1 MSPRRILRAVPFLL
15 SLTFWNSTS
24 QAATLSAPYS
34 LTATA
39 VSSGQ
44 VNLSWLDNNNS
55 EQGFAIERS
64 LDALTGWVH
73 IGTNSKDVLTYTD
86 VGLSPLTTYFYRVR
100 AAAQSG
106 DYSPYS
112 AVASARTL
120 ADITAPSIPTGLKT
134 SVASCSQV
142 LLSWTASADTGG
154 SGLAGYKVF
163 RGGVQ
168 VGTTALTTF
177 NNIGLVGSTSYSY
190 TVAAYDK
197 AGNTSSKS
205 TAASATTPACADTTA
220 PSVPTGLSATAASC
234 SQVNLSWSAST
245 DTGGSGLR
253 GYKVFRGGV
262 QVGTTTLT
270 SFSNTG
276 LGASTSYSFTVAA
289 YDGAGNTSAQSTAA
303 SATTP
308 ACADFTAPSVPTGL
322 TATAASCSQVN
333 LSWSA
338 STDTGG
344 SGLAGYKVF
353 RGGVQV
359 GTTTLTSFS
368 NTGLGASTS
377 YSFTVAAYDGAGNT
391 SAQSTAASATTPA
404 CANLPP
410 VADAGLDQ
418 SATVGNVLTFNGSR
432 SYDPDGTIAS
442 YAWSFG
448 DGGTGTGSVVNHAYT
463 TAGTYTATLT
473 VTDNLGATDTDTAQV
488 NVQVATLGAFAWSR
502 DFGGPA
508 LSDAAISHGVAVDGS
523 GNAVVTGEFTG
534 TVGFGG
540 GSLTSAGDVDIF
552 VVKYSS
558 AGVYAWSK
566 RFGGTGTDRGYGVA
580 VDSTGNVLVT
590 GYFSGTVDFG
600 GGPLTSAGN
609 ADIFVAKFTSAGAH
623 VWSKRFGSTGHDFGY
638 GIAVDRNSDL
648 VVTGFFGWFGG
659 PTVDFGGGALT
670 SAGDTDVFLVKL
682 SATGTH
688 LWSKRMGGTGG
699 DRGLGIAIDQS
710 GNVAVTGTFTA
721 TASFGGASL
730 TSRGLRDIFI
740 AEYSSS
746 GAHLWSKGFGDVSDD
761 SGNSIAMDASG
772 NVIATGNFY
781 GTVDFGGGPLDDVGA
796 GNMFLAKFTP
806 TGAHIWSKR
815 FGQGNN
821 TALGVATD
829 PTGNIL
835 LTGSI
840 VSDTDFGGGYL
851 SGNGS
856 WDIFVAKL
864 SASGAHL
871 WSRRFGPLWDDHG
884 NAVTTDSNGNI
895 IVTGDFYE
903 SVDFGGGT
911 LLSPGGYDTFL
922 VRFGP

>member
-1 MSPRRILRAVPFLL
+1 MTPKYLVRSFFVAVLLAFSHLGEARAADNTAPSVP
-15 SLTFWNSTS
+15 TG
-24 QAATLSAPYS
+24 
-34 LTATA
+34 LTAT
-39 VSSGQ
+39 S
-44 VNLSWLDNNNS
+44 
-55 EQGFAIERS
+55 
-64 LDALTGWVH
+64 
-73 IGTNSKDVLTYTD
+73 
-86 VGLSPLTTYFYRVR
+86 
-100 AAAQSG
+100 
-106 DYSPYS
+106 
-112 AVASARTL
+112 
-120 ADITAPSIPTGLKT
+120 
-134 SVASCSQV
+134 ASCSQV
-142 LLSWTASADTGG
+142 NLAWNASTDSGG

-163 RGGVQ
+163 RNGVQ
-168 VGTTALTTF
+168 VATT
-177 NNIGLVGSTSYSY
+177 VSTSYSNTGLAASTFY
-190 TVAAYDK
+190 SFRVAAYDN
-197 AGNTSSKS
+197 AGNTSAQS
-205 TAASATTPACADTTA
+205 TVASATTPACADT
-220 PSVPTGLSATAASC
+220 S
-234 SQVNLSWSAST
+234 
-245 DTGGSGLR
+245 
-253 GYKVFRGGV
+253 
-262 QVGTTTLT
+262 
-270 SFSNTG
+270 
-276 LGASTSYSFTVAA
+276 
-289 YDGAGNTSAQSTAA
+289 
-303 SATTP
+303 
-308 ACADFTAPSVPTGL
+308 APSVPTGL
-322 TATAASCSQVN
+322 TATASGCTRVN
-333 LSWSA
+333 LSWNA
-338 STDTGG
+338 STDSGG

-353 RGGVQV
+353 RYVLQLQIAK
-359 GTTTLTSFS
+359 TTSPSYSDIGLRALTSYR
-368 NTGLGASTS
+368 
-377 YSFTVAAYDGAGNT
+377 YSVAAYDKAGNT
-391 SAQSTAASATTPA
+391 SAQSTVASATTPA

-473 VTDNLGATDTDTAQV
+473 VTDNLGATGTDTAQV

-508 LSDAAISHGVAVDGS
+508 LSDAAISYAVAVDGG
-523 GNAVVTGEFTG
+523 GNAAVTGEFTG
-534 TVGFGG
+534 TVNFGG

-566 RFGGTGTDRGYGVA
+566 RLGGTGTDRAYGVA
-580 VDSTGNVLVT
+580 VDAAGNVLVT

-670 SAGDTDVFLVKL
+670 SAGDSDVFLAKFS
-682 SATGTH
+682 SAGNH

-699 DRGLGIAIDQS
+699 DRGLGIAIDPS
-710 GNVAVTGTFTA
+710 GNVAVTGTFSA
-721 TASFGGASL
+721 TASFGGGSL

-746 GAHLWSKGFGDVSDD
+746 GAHLWSKGFGGVSDD
-761 SGNSIAMDASG
+761 YGNSIAMDASG
-772 NVIATGNFY
+772 NVIATGNFN

-806 TGAHIWSKR
+806 AGAHTWSKR
-815 FGQGNN
+815 LGIGGN

-835 LTGSI
+835 MTGSI
-840 VSDTDFGGGYL
+840 VGAADFGGGPL
-851 SGNGS
+851 WGNGS

-864 SASGAHL
+864 TAAGAHL
-871 WSRRFGPLWDDHG
+871 WSKRYGPVWDDHG

-903 SVDFGGGT
+903 SVDFGGGA

-922 VRFGP
+922 ARFGP